1 MLSPGSL
8 LRPLVS
14 KGGGG
19 DGDGGGMGAMRQGW
33 AGGGGCAGRRR
44 STGPQGRGAL
54 SGELTGHCPAWRRPT
69 AGRSCSRKTEG
80 NFSGS

>member
-1 MLSPGSL
+1 M
-8 LRPLVS
+8 S

-19 DGDGGGMGAMRQGW
+19 DGDDDGMGARRQGW
-33 AGGGGCAGRRR
+33 AGGDGCAGRRR

-54 SGELTGHCPAWRRPT
+54 CGELTERCLGSRRLR
-69 AGRSCSRKTEG
+69 AGRNCSRKTEG

>member
-1 MLSPGSL
+1 M
-8 LRPLVS
+8 S

-19 DGDGGGMGAMRQGW
+19 DGGGDGMGARRRGST
-33 AGGGGCAGRRR
+33 GGGGCAGRRR

-54 SGELTGHCPAWRRPT
+54 CGELTERCPAWRRPT

-80 NFSGS
+80 NFSGSWGMIRL